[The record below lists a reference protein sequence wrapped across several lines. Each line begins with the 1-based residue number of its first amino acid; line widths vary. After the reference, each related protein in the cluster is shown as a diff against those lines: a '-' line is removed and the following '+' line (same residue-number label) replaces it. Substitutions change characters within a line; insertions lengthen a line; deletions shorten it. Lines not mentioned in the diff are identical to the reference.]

1 MKKFLFLA
9 LGALCGSTLAA
20 KEPPGLLMP
29 DEILSVQ
36 GIETNVYFA
45 NVFKTVNPDNYFF
58 QVSCPKGK
66 LMKKFWTVTPEKK
79 DIGTYSW
86 KLTVFDDN
94 GKVAEKTVK
103 LKILPQKKIPE
114 NLSILM
120 IGDSWTDQSYYVHR
134 LKKLAPALNMIGSN
148 GGLGKDPAKT
158 GIAHEGYGGWTWGL
172 FALERKPVPPG
183 TMPYRTNK
191 FLVEKNG
198 RWSHDFDAY
207 FAKYSNGKKPDFVT
221 IGLGPNDIYALTD
234 ENIDNALIRIGKSM
248 DKLIGEIRKSVPDAF
263 IGITLFTITA
273 GQDAWGKAYG
283 CRSNSYQFKKNLW
296 KLNQFYMDK
305 ISQMS
310 KTDKKI
316 SIIPM
321 SYAVDSENG
330 YPVTLQVANIHSKK
344 KIFRQSNAL
353 HPSAEGYAQAGD
365 VYYCWLLNCLSQ
377 ENK

>member
-1 MKKFLFLA
+1 
-9 LGALCGSTLAA
+9 
-20 KEPPGLLMP
+20 
-29 DEILSVQ
+29 
-36 GIETNVYFA
+36 
-45 NVFKTVNPDNYFF
+45 
-58 QVSCPKGK
+58 
-66 LMKKFWTVTPEKK
+66 
-79 DIGTYSW
+79 
-86 KLTVFDDN
+86 
-94 GKVAEKTVK
+94 
-103 LKILPQKKIPE
+103 
-114 NLSILM
+114 
-120 IGDSWTDQSYYVHR
+120 
-134 LKKLAPALNMIGSN
+134 
-148 GGLGKDPAKT
+148 
-158 GIAHEGYGGWTWGL
+158 
-172 FALERKPVPPG
+172 
-183 TMPYRTNK
+183 
-191 FLVEKNG
+191 
-198 RWSHDFDAY
+198 
-207 FAKYSNGKKPDFVT
+207 
-221 IGLGPNDIYALTD
+221 
-234 ENIDNALIRIGKSM
+234 M
-248 DKLIGEIRKSVPDAF
+248 DKLIGEIRKSVPHAF

-330 YPVTLQVANIHSKK
+330 YPVTLQVANTHSKK

>member
-20 KEPPGLLMP
+20 KEPPRLLMP
-29 DEILSVQ
+29 DEIISVQ

-134 LKKLAPALNMIGSN
+134 LKKLAPALKMIGSN

-158 GIAHEGYGGWTWGL
+158 GIAHEGYGGWTWGR

-263 IGITLFTITA
+263 IGITLFTVTA

-283 CRSNSYQFKKNLW
+283 CRSNSYNLRKTSGNSTNSTWTRFLKCQRQIRKYPLSRCHTPLIRKTVIPLHSKLPISTVRKKFPGRVMRCIPLP
-296 KLNQFYMDK
+296 KGTLRREM
-305 ISQMS
+305 
-310 KTDKKI
+310 
-316 SIIPM
+316 SII
-321 SYAVDSENG
+321 
-330 YPVTLQVANIHSKK
+330 
-344 KIFRQSNAL
+344 
-353 HPSAEGYAQAGD
+353 AG
-365 VYYCWLLNCLSQ
+365 C
-377 ENK
+377 